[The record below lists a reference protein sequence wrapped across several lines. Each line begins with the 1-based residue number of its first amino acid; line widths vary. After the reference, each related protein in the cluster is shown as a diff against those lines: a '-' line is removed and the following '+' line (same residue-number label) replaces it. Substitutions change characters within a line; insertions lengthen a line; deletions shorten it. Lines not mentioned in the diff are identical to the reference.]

1 MEFTYK
7 HTEIYDWVG
16 DEELRNSI
24 INGIDKIENSK
35 ILLFKKNNYEPM
47 VSKIFGW
54 KIADERYKDAVLP
67 DGTGVEIKKSGSSF
81 IVDAIRYAEMY
92 YGECENGLH
101 LFINFKKG
109 NNHKITRIMIVPNWM
124 IIKMVAPSKEIADAE
139 LTLYK
144 KRKEMRQRLNSQ
156 AYLNANTMIE
166 EFNNM

>member
-24 INGIDKIENSK
+24 INCIYEIENSK
-35 ILLFKKNNYEPM
+35 ILFNKNNYESM

-54 KIADERYKDAVLP
+54 KSALERYKDAVLP

-92 YGECENGLH
+92 YGECEDGLH

-139 LTLYK
+139 LTLYN

-156 AYLNANTMIE
+156 AYLNPKTMIE

>member
-1 MEFTYK
+1 MDFTYID
-7 HTEIYDWVG
+7 TDIFVCFC

-24 INGIDKIENSK
+24 INGIYEIENSK
-35 ILLFKKNNYEPM
+35 ILFNKNNYESM

-54 KIADERYKDAVLP
+54 KSALERYKDAVLP

-92 YGECENGLH
+92 YGECEDGLH

-139 LTLYK
+139 LTLYN

-156 AYLNANTMIE
+156 AYLNPKTMIE